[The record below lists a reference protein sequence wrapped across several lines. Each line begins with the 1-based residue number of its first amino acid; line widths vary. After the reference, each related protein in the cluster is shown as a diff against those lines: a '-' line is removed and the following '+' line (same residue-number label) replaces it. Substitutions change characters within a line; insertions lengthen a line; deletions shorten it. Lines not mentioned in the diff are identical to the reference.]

1 MLVPRLLTAL
11 LAPAGVI
18 AAHAFAYSAAHGW
31 EHERQ
36 AMLTGHGPL
45 AMLAAAALPLLF
57 VALLTLMATT
67 RESGRPGWRQ
77 LTTTQLG
84 LLVVVELVERTMGVS
99 SLAEFLHDPAVWLAV
114 AGQLATAALLVWLTR
129 CTDRLIEGCLPP
141 ANPRFIDGPTSA
153 WQPARLGR
161 RAASTVLSAIQRR
174 GPPAVV
180 ACPIRS

>member
-18 AAHAFAYSAAHGW
+18 AAHAFAYGAAHGW

-67 RESGRPGWRQ
+67 RESGRPGWQQ
-77 LTTTQLG
+77 LATTQVG
-84 LLVVVELVERTMGVS
+84 LLIVAELAERTTGVA
-99 SLAEFLHDPAVWLAV
+99 SLAEFLHDPTVWLAV
-114 AGQLATAALLVWLTR
+114 TAQLATAALLVWVTR
-129 CTDRLIEGCLPP
+129 CTDRLVERCLPP
-141 ANPRFIDGPTSA
+141 SVGPSGPGVTSL
-153 WQPARLGR
+153 WQPATTVR
-161 RAASTVLSAIQRR
+161 RATSRVLSAIQRR
-174 GPPAVV
+174 GPPAV
-180 ACPIRS
+180 ASCPLRS